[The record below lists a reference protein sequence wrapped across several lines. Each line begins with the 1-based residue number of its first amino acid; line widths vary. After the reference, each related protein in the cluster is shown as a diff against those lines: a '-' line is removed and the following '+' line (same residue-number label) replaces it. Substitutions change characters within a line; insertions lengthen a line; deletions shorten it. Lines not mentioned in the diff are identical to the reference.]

1 MDKKAIEKTEVQ
13 TEIVEVKTDLPVTE
27 TIEETPV
34 NEATLERTF
43 VKEEKTFKQ
52 MLEEQPKVDILI
64 PENPNNP
71 GEVVPVGING
81 VIYAI
86 PTGQSFKVP
95 QSIYDTWKY
104 SYEKTREANK
114 RMDDVLMREIIIT

>member
-1 MDKKAIEKTEVQ
+1 MDNKNLHKTE
-13 TEIVEVKTDLPVTE
+13 TPIKEVTPKV
-27 TIEETPV
+27 EETPI

-43 VKEEKTFKQ
+43 AKTEKSFKQ

-95 QSIYDTWKY
+95 QSIYETWKY
-104 SYEKTREANK
+104 SYEKTRAANK